1 MKVIAQKTHNDFY
14 TLREG
19 AAYEVVAVIHF
30 VTPLF
35 ETASAGEC
43 CPSHFVNPL
52 YSHGHLPHQSVYI
65 IKTKTMAGRTA
76 FARFLTSDFIIGDP
90 TVPDDWSVGEIDI
103 ADELERIRQHI
114 VGDTV
119 DEIIRRHRNANSR
132 IIVFGP
138 GSLHEPQ
145 RLYDICEDNDEAA

>member
-19 AAYEVVAVIHF
+19 AAYEVVAVVYF

-35 ETASAGEC
+35 ETISSAKYR
-43 CPSHFVNPL
+43 PTHFVNPL

-65 IKTKTMAGRTA
+65 IKTETVTGRVA
-76 FARFLTSDFIIGDP
+76 FARFLTSDFIISDP
-90 TVPDDWSVGEIDI
+90 TVPDDWSVSEINI

-114 VGDTV
+114 VSDAI

-132 IIVFGP
+132 IIVFSP
-138 GSLHEPQ
+138 RSLHEPQ